1 MKQLPDLPFLESVE
15 ISLPHWP
22 AYAAIFIVVAFI
34 SPLIS
39 LFRRCYP
46 MESNLLFG
54 FIFGFVV
61 SGGLIVWILYRLL
74 CSTYY
79 WKTDTS
85 GLTTCSLTKRKFTR
99 WQDMEASPRVP
110 DADSHSPRIEIIE
123 ASIFQHLRRHGKQ
136 HLLPIKEQALSLW
149 DTIPDDLPA
158 DLEWENP
165 RRVQRT
171 ILYATTVCIILRR
184 HGKQHL
190 LPIKEQALSLWDTIP
205 DDLPADLEWENPRR
219 VQRTILYATTVC
231 IILVTLGLG
240 FTTITILQERHSD
253 TAFLAVMTIVYA
265 FVIWFGIVH
274 QNRLQPIR
282 ASLRGGVLEIQT
294 VSRSISLKASDVSSA
309 WWGEPGMLHLK
320 TVDKVHLLIPLD
332 SIYDKSSMMVLGIIR
347 WLRTA
352 DNPIAISIPDILRST
367 NNYNI
372 QTTDTDTVLAMDC
385 VDVRISTGEKLGLMG
400 MGLMITIPMV
410 SLILEKQPTRS
421 IVITDFI
428 IATIICA
435 LIWWAT
441 GIVAI
446 SANSEGVIKTS
457 LWRKQLVRWTDI
469 ADFTFGFRAG
479 SGIQYQSLRY
489 ILWAS
494 DGRPLLSIYRLWG
507 SKNDWERF
515 FFVFHIGLAKVLPKV
530 SLDKPWKSRQSTE
543 DRRGALL
550 CSVTS

>member
-1 MKQLPDLPFLESVE
+1 MASISFLHIVTSLVERGTRIVKQLPDLPFLESVE

-22 AYAAIFIVVAFI
+22 AYAAIFIVVTFI
-34 SPLIS
+34 FPIIS

-54 FIFGFVV
+54 FIFGLVV

-85 GLTTCSLTKRKFTR
+85 GLTTSSLTKRKFTR
-99 WQDMEASPRVP
+99 WQDVEASPRVP
-110 DADSHSPRIEIIE
+110 DTDSHSSRMEILE

-136 HLLPIKEQALSLW
+136 DLLPIKEQALSLW
-149 DTIPDDLPA
+149 DTIPDDLPT

-171 ILYATTVCIILRR
+171 ILYATTVCI
-184 HGKQHL
+184 
-190 LPIKEQALSLWDTIP
+190 T
-205 DDLPADLEWENPRR
+205 
-219 VQRTILYATTVC
+219 
-231 IILVTLGLG
+231 LVTLGLG
-240 FTTITILQERHSD
+240 FTTIRIFHGRHSD

-274 QNRLQPIR
+274 QNRLQSIR
-282 ASLRGGVLEIQT
+282 ASLRGEVLEIQT
-294 VSRSISLKASDVSSA
+294 VSRSITLKASDLSSA

-367 NNYNI
+367 KYNPVKS
-372 QTTDTDTVLAMDC
+372 TDGDHSIRTDTVNIGL
-385 VDVRISTGEKLGLMG
+385 STADRMIFLG
-400 MGLMITIPMV
+400 MGAFLGIASLAVIFKLMPPPKIAAAITVIV
-410 SLILEKQPTRS
+410 S
-421 IVITDFI
+421 I
-428 IATIICA
+428 IFCVA
-435 LIWWAT
+435 IWWAT
-441 GIVAI
+441 GTIATT
-446 SANSEGVIKTS
+446 ANSEGITETF
-457 LWRKQLVRWTDI
+457 LWRKKLVKWSDI
-469 ADFTFGFRAG
+469 ANYTFGFRGG
-479 SGIQYQSLRY
+479 SGIQYQSLRH

-494 DGRPLLSIYRLWG
+494 NGKQLLTLWG
-507 SKNDWERF
+507 GSSQWEELLR
-515 FFVFHIGLAKVLPKV
+515 VLHTEISRVLPQDV
-530 SLDKPWKSRQSTE
+530 LSKPWKSRPWTE
-543 DRRGALL
+543 
-550 CSVTS
+550 S